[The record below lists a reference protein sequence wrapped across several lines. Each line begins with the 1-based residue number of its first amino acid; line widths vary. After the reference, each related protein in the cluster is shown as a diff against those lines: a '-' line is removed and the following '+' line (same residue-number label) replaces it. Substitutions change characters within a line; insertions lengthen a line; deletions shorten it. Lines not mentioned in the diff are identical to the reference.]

1 MQKREKTNMKNY
13 SITHTS
19 NEGRRELHDELGLS
33 GAEIS
38 LNNLPAGAN
47 VPFVHAHKN
56 NEEIYFII
64 SGKGHVIIDGETIEL
79 TAGDFIKISPEGK
92 RQFFAGN
99 NSPISYLCIQVKKNS
114 LEGYTATDA
123 IMA

>member
-1 MQKREKTNMKNY
+1 MKNY
-13 SITHTS
+13 SITHTN
-19 NEGRRELHDELGLS
+19 NETRREFHDELGLS

-38 LNNLPAGAN
+38 LNNLPEGAN

-79 TAGDFIKISPEGK
+79 KAGDFIKISPEGK
-92 RQFFAGN
+92 RQFFADK
-99 NSPISYLCIQVKKNS
+99 NSPISYLCIQVKKDS

>member
-1 MQKREKTNMKNY
+1 MENY
-13 SITHTS
+13 SITHTN

-38 LNNLPAGAN
+38 LNNLPAGAS

-64 SGKGHVIIDGETIEL
+64 SGKGHAVIDDETIEL
-79 TAGDFIKISPEGK
+79 QAGDFIKISPEGK
-92 RQFFAGN
+92 RQFFASNDSG
-99 NSPISYLCIQVKKNS
+99 ISYLCIQVKKDS